1 MSSTSGIYP
10 IGSTGL
16 QLSDRETALLDA
28 LPDTAKHSRP
38 ATHAELHRAIV
49 AVAKRHDYALDFD
62 LAGTGFT
69 AVVARD
75 LKVIANKR
83 GSGEE
88 TFYCQASN
96 DDLLRM
102 LAEEI
107 AKACGPQIVLPSGG
121 DEGVLVLAPN

>member
-1 MSSTSGIYP
+1 MGA
-10 IGSTGL
+10 GSC
-16 QLSDRETALLDA
+16 
-28 LPDTAKHSRP
+28 SRRA
-38 ATHAELHRAIV
+38 ATHADLQRAIV
-49 AVAKRHDYALDFD
+49 AVAERNDYALDFD
-62 LAGTGFT
+62 VAGTGFT

-102 LAEEI
+102 LATTTCSDADDARASCRREH
-107 AKACGPQIVLPSGG
+107 AARRGLPAF
-121 DEGVLVLAPN
+121 VKIRV